1 MKPKYKVGDVVTIKK
16 REGAST
22 NYSFYFVDA
31 MAALSGKQFKVIRI
45 SKDMFLSTGKFP
57 DDGFRYHLNDPGHY
71 NWASSMFEDSV
82 DHHIKDSIVH
92 TSLSTS
98 EDKSGDISPFI
109 KRKNCPKLD
118 FNL

>member
-1 MKPKYKVGDVVTIKK
+1 MEPKYKVGDTVTIKK
-16 REGAST
+16 RDGKSFE
-22 NYSFYFVDA
+22 YSFTFVDE
-31 MAALSGKQFKVIRI
+31 MAKLAGKQFKVIRI
-45 SKDMFLSTGKFP
+45 HGSDLSPNKIIP
-57 DDGFRYHLNDPGHY
+57 DDGFRYILDDPKQF
-71 NWASSMFEDSV
+71 NWASSMFEDRP
-82 DHHIKDSIVH
+82 IKDSTMH